1 MTIKKRTI
9 GDMIRF
15 YRKSRNLSQARLA
28 EMIGSST
35 SRIGMYETGKR
46 EPNMDT
52 IEALADAF
60 NIKIRDLIPD
70 DDAPITEDAF
80 DAVRNE
86 FGVYYHTATPAF
98 RIISS
103 GLSELP
109 QEEQEKI
116 LAVLRAMYS
125 NNPELFSAKKGNDN
139 ES

>member
-1 MTIKKRTI
+1 MGNKSEI
-9 GDMIRF
+9 GRRIRL
-15 YRKSRNLSQARLA
+15 YRKSRNLTQARLA
-28 EMIGSST
+28 EMIGKSVGA
-35 SRIGMYETGKR
+35 IGMYEKGKR
-46 EPNMDT
+46 EPDMDT

-60 NIKIRDLIPD
+60 NIRMRDLIPD
-70 DDAPITEDAF
+70 DDTPITEDAF

-125 NNPELFSAKKGNDN
+125 SNPDLFSAKRGNDD
-139 ES
+139 ET